1 MITVVVNIVLLSCLY
16 ICTLL
21 CSSCAGLFVTTEQNL
36 FVSQMPFKATGP
48 WFIFSPGKRAVT
60 GVCVCFMVFL
70 VCCCI
75 SAFIVLGF
83 FSAKPL
89 VNLFKLLCC
98 AVYCD
103 CSTVC

>member
-48 WFIFSPGKRAVT
+48 WFIFSPGKRAVKR
-60 GVCVCFMVFL
+60 VYVF
-70 VCCCI
+70 
-75 SAFIVLGF
+75 VLCYF
-83 FSAKPL
+83 WFVAAYL
-89 VNLFKLLCC
+89 LLLC
-98 AVYCD
+98 
-103 CSTVC
+103 